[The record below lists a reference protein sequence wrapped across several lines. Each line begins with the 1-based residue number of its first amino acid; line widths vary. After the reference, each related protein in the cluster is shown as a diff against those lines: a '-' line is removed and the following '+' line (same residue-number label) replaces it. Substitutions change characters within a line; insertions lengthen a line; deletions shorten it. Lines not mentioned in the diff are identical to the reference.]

1 LVYLCKNL
9 FLMRFHK
16 HIVALITGLLVL
28 SSCNAPYKFTLTTSK
43 TLVFTEQGTATL
55 TEKNNK
61 QIDSIHFFV
70 NGKRVAS
77 KGNTITFNTKDLGVG
92 KFAVS
97 ALAFYPEKT
106 KKINN
111 SVEILSNIAPTIYT
125 YKLINTYPHDKN
137 AYTQGLEFHNG
148 FLYETTGQRGKS
160 VLRKV
165 ELKTGNILQET
176 KLDKKYFGEGM
187 TILNDKIHWLTWVAK
202 KGFTYD
208 LETFKQEGE
217 FSYAWSQQ
225 GWGLTNNGTDL
236 LKSDGTHK
244 IYFLDGNTQQE
255 KKSIQVYY
263 NKGKIDKLNELELI
277 NGKIYANRWITDK
290 PIKSLIVIINP
301 ENGIVE
307 GIANLNG
314 LRELILKD
322 QTLQDDDVLN
332 GIAYDKNSNRIFVTG
347 KKWGKLFEIEL
358 VKQ

>member
-1 LVYLCKNL
+1 
-9 FLMRFHK
+9 MRLQK
-16 HIVALITGLLVL
+16 YIVALITGLLVL
-28 SSCNAPYKFTLTTSK
+28 SSCNDPYKFKLTTSK
-43 TLVFTEQGTATL
+43 KLVFNDEATATL

-61 QIDSIHFFV
+61 LIDSIYFFV

-77 KGNTITFNTKDLGVG
+77 EGNSITFSTTNLGVG
-92 KFAVS
+92 KYSVS
-97 ALAFYPEKT
+97 ALVFYPEKS

-111 SVEILSNIAPTIYT
+111 SIEVLSNITPVIYS

-137 AYTQGLEFHNG
+137 AYTQGLEYHNG
-148 FLYETTGQRGKS
+148 FLYETTGQYGKS

-165 ELKTGNILQET
+165 ELKTGKVLEET
-176 KLDKKYFGEGM
+176 KLDEKYFGEGM
-187 TILNDKIHWLTWVAK
+187 TILNDKIHWLTWQAK

-208 LETFKQEGE
+208 LETFKQEGD
-217 FSYAWSQQ
+217 FSYTWSTE

-236 LKSDGTHK
+236 IKSDGTHK

-255 KKSIQVYY
+255 KKSIQAYY

-301 ENGIVE
+301 ENGVVE

-314 LRELILKD
+314 LREAILKT
-322 QTLQDDDVLN
+322 QTLSDDDVLN
-332 GIAYDKNSNRIFVTG
+332 GIAYDKDNNRIFVTG